1 MLLCQ
6 LGTQIK
12 DPLARLA
19 VIKESIAKGKAFTGK
34 SKSSIPLDFPSLGAP
49 WLMSGVASLYGRSR
63 LANSIPPIA
72 NVVISNVPGPQVP
85 LYMAGARMKT
95 FFPVS
100 IVVHGVALNIT
111 VESYNGSLDFGLIA
125 CRKAAPDVRDLAG
138 YLVAAH
144 AELKALVAA
153 PAAPVATDVTRKAAA
168 KRRKPAAKVPA
179 QRATKKPPVKKPSA
193 RKPAKKAVTRSA
205 PRKA

>member
-1 MLLCQ
+1 
-6 LGTQIK
+6 
-12 DPLARLA
+12 
-19 VIKESIAKGKAFTGK
+19 
-34 SKSSIPLDFPSLGAP
+34 
-49 WLMSGVASLYGRSR
+49 MSGVASLYGRSR

-85 LYMAGARMKT
+85 LYMAGAKMKT

-138 YLVAAH
+138 YLAAAH
-144 AELKALVAA
+144 EELKALIAARAA
-153 PAAPVATDVTRKAAA
+153 PSATDAANTA
-168 KRRKPAAKVPA
+168 PATRRKPAAKAPA
-179 QRATKKPPVKKPSA
+179 APSEKVAAKSAPVKKSS
-193 RKPAKKAVTRSA
+193 AKKAVKQATKKAAKKAAKKTASRSA
-205 PRKA
+205 PRKP